1 MRKKVKLGKEIK
13 ALDHML
19 MRNLFCQARKL
30 GLDEIT
36 VMHGWIIDYLY
47 QNQDRAVFQKD
58 VEKEFSIGRSSATN
72 ILQLMEKKGYI
83 RRERVSFDA
92 RLKRLVLLDKG
103 LERRRIMERLAEQL
117 DTMTWRGISDE
128 ELETFFD
135 VIRKLKNN
143 LKQEG
148 REENAENAGCPG
160 ERI

>member
-1 MRKKVKLGKEIK
+1 M
-13 ALDHML
+13 
-19 MRNLFCQARKL
+19 
-30 GLDEIT
+30 
-36 VMHGWIIDYLY
+36 
-47 QNQDRAVFQKD
+47 
-58 VEKEFSIGRSSATN
+58 
-72 ILQLMEKKGYI
+72 
-83 RRERVSFDA
+83 SFDA